1 MSRVSIALGRVRV
14 TITSG
19 FFFGLDGIPA
29 RIAIPLAACPAERH
43 NYRDASKNRRFQLL
57 VVGSDEMRY
66 KGGNANSTV
75 HPLWAACIALV
86 LLGGPAQG
94 ADPPSTAQRKGS
106 GLPIPRFASLR
117 SDEVNVRTGP
127 GTRYPVDWVFKR
139 KTMPVE
145 IVAEYENWRKI
156 RDWQGA
162 SGWVH
167 QSLLTGKRSF
177 IVASKAA
184 SLHKTPAPAA
194 EVVAKLEPEVMGEIR
209 SCSGDWC
216 RVKVSS
222 VSGWLERTDMWGV
235 YKSEPIN

>member
-1 MSRVSIALGRVRV
+1 MRFHPFALRG
-14 TITSG
+14 
-19 FFFGLDGIPA
+19 
-29 RIAIPLAACPAERH
+29 AACVAV
-43 NYRDASKNRRFQLL
+43 ATLGL
-57 VVGSDEMRY
+57 
-66 KGGNANSTV
+66 
-75 HPLWAACIALV
+75 CV
-86 LLGGPAQG
+86 LLPLIGSWREYGAHAADTTESPAH
-94 ADPPSTAQRKGS
+94 RGS

-139 KTMPVE
+139 KAMPVE

-177 IVASKAA
+177 IVPSKVV
-184 SLHKTPAPAA
+184 SLHRTPALAA
-194 EVVAKLEPEVMGEIR
+194 EVVAKLDPEVTGEIQ

-216 RVKVSS
+216 RVKVSGM
-222 VSGWLERTDMWGV
+222 SGWLERSDLWGV

>member
-1 MSRVSIALGRVRV
+1 MGIRLSVSLCLAFAAFVAFLSASPGPGASAQA
-14 TITSG
+14 TGKSTS
-19 FFFGLDGIPA
+19 
-29 RIAIPLAACPAERH
+29 
-43 NYRDASKNRRFQLL
+43 NQ
-57 VVGSDEMRY
+57 
-66 KGGNANSTV
+66 
-75 HPLWAACIALV
+75 
-86 LLGGPAQG
+86 
-94 ADPPSTAQRKGS
+94 QRMGS

-127 GTRYPVDWVFKR
+127 NTRYPIDWVFKR
-139 KTMPVE
+139 KAMPVE

-177 IVASKAA
+177 IIASKTAN
-184 SLHKTPAPAA
+184 LHKTPAASA

-209 SCSGDWC
+209 SCTGDWC
-216 RVKVSS
+216 RVKVSN
-222 VSGWLERTDMWGV
+222 VSGWIERTRLWGV